1 MEDVKMR
8 DELASARA
16 VLADVVGWAKL
27 AGEGVSVATFAGFND
42 EGQFMVMLSDARNPV
57 QALSTVGLAQ
67 SEAGAKVVVA
77 FEKANAR
84 APIIIGRLQ
93 AGAPPAAAA
102 ILKVDGER
110 VVLQAEQQIELRCG
124 EASLVLTRA
133 GKVLIRGNYVLSRSR
148 GANKIKGA
156 FVGIN

>member
-1 MEDVKMR
+1 MEDIKVQ
-8 DELASARA
+8 DELESARA
-16 VLADVVGWAKL
+16 VLADVAGWAKL

-42 EGQFMVMLSDARNPV
+42 DGQFMVVLGDARNPV

-67 SEAGAKVVVA
+67 SDAGAKIVVA
-77 FEKANAR
+77 FEKANVR
-84 APIIIGRLQ
+84 CPIIIGRLH
-93 AGAPPAAAA
+93 AGAAPATTAF
-102 ILKVDGER
+102 LKIDGER

-133 GKVLIRGNYVLSRSR
+133 GKVMIRGNYVVSRSR

-156 FVGIN
+156 FVDIN